1 MSVSSALVSFAVLAA
16 LVTITPG
23 IDTVMVLRATL
34 AGGRRVGA
42 ATAAGIFVGVLAW
55 GVAAAVGVSALLATW
70 VLGYTVL
77 RYAGA
82 AYLLVLGFRLLRAA
96 WRGDHTDPA
105 ADPTALALTPARGFR
120 QGLVANLLNPK
131 VGAFYVAAVPHFLP
145 DGVSPLGM
153 GVLLALVHDLEG
165 LVWFAAIIL
174 GAHRAR
180 RLLAGCR
187 ARRAVD
193 ATAGTALVAFG
204 LRLGAP

>member
-1 MSVSSALVSFAVLAA
+1 
-16 LVTITPG
+16 
-23 IDTVMVLRATL
+23 MVLRATL

-70 VLGYTVL
+70 VLRYTVL

-82 AYLLVLGFRLLRAA
+82 GIPAGPGVPVAA
-96 WRGDHTDPA
+96 GGLAVTTPTPA
-105 ADPTALALTPARGFR
+105 ADPPALALTPARGFR
-120 QGLVANLLNPK
+120 QGSSRTCSTRKVSCLLCRR
-131 VGAFYVAAVPHFLP
+131 GAALPPRRGVAAR
-145 DGVSPLGM
+145 DGRAARAGPRP
-153 GVLLALVHDLEG
+153 EG

-187 ARRAVD
+187 ARQAVD